1 MAAMLDRPVLAVFNQ
16 VSEHDRKERH
26 EQIAEL
32 NDKLAEAVKQVQS
45 LTEWATSAETYA
57 KSLAEASEADR
68 AARLEVIHSLEEKIN
83 QIQSE
88 LAQEKKRADDLE
100 QGWRELESA
109 FTVRQARRVGLI
121 KARKFA
127 RREFKMRISSN

>member
-1 MAAMLDRPVLAVFNQ
+1 M
-16 VSEHDRKERH
+16 
-26 EQIAEL
+26 
-32 NDKLAEAVKQVQS
+32 QS